1 MPYRGT
7 ELNLPQQSLPEGSD
21 ILDREGGG
29 NQRPSSTKKG
39 IGKGRLR
46 QSGARTHGVHTRGR
60 RNAGGRGVGEA
71 VFPLAGSSVHFV

>member
-29 NQRPSSTKKG
+29 NQRDPAAQRRGLEKG
-39 IGKGRLR
+39 DSDRVELEHMVFIQEGEEMLVEGGWGRL
-46 QSGARTHGVHTRGR
+46 
-60 RNAGGRGVGEA
+60 
-71 VFPLAGSSVHFV
+71 SSP